1 MDLALAKRLS
11 RPAATKIVL
20 CVVDGLGGLA
30 RQETLRSELEA
41 ADIPNLDRLATRSEV
56 GLTVPVGA
64 GITPGSGPGH
74 LALFG
79 YDPLQFEI
87 GRGALE
93 AAGVG
98 FELLP
103 GDVAFRGNLCTLD
116 EHGVITDRRAGRI
129 DTSAATAVLD
139 SLHGIS
145 APGTEVFVQAVRD
158 HRFLVVLRG
167 PNLHPAVADTDPGR
181 EGVSPLDARA
191 IEPAAAATA
200 AAVNAWLSEAREKLK
215 GQPLA
220 NGLLLRGAS
229 TLPHLPPIQ
238 DAWLLRAA
246 AVAGY
251 PMYRGLARLAG
262 MELLDSGDGSFAAE
276 LASVRDH
283 WAEYDYFFVHYKP
296 ADTAGEDGDF
306 EAKTHALRRFDAYVS
321 DLLALNAD
329 VLMIAGDH
337 STPALMAGHSWHP
350 VPFLLHSAFVR
361 EGAALHFSEE
371 DCLKGSLGIFPAV
384 DVMPLAMAHAGR
396 LTKFGA

>member
-1 MDLALAKRLS
+1 VDLALAKRLA
-11 RPAATKIVL
+11 RPANTKIVL

-79 YDPLQFEI
+79 YDPLRYEI

-98 FELLP
+98 FELGP
-103 GDVAFRGNLCTLD
+103 SDVAFRGNLCTLD
-116 EHGVITDRRAGRI
+116 ASGAITDRRAGRI
-129 DTSAATAVLD
+129 ATSAAADVLG
-139 SLHGIS
+139 SLRGIS
-145 APGTEVFVQAVRD
+145 VSGVEVLVQPVRD
-158 HRFLVVLRG
+158 HRFLLVMRG
-167 PNLHPAVADTDPGR
+167 PGLDAAIADTDPGR
-181 EGVSPLDARA
+181 EGLPPLAARA
-191 IEPAAAATA
+191 AQPSADSTATLL
-200 AAVNAWLSEAREKLK
+200 NAWLAEAARKLAA
-215 GQPLA
+215 QPVA

-229 TLPHLPPIQ
+229 TLPQLPSITDTWQ
-238 DAWLLRAA
+238 IRAA

-262 MELLDSGDGSFAAE
+262 MDLLDAADGSLATE
-276 LASVRDH
+276 LAAVRDH
-283 WAEYDYFFVHYKP
+283 WDEYDYFFVHYKP

-306 EAKTHALRRFDAYVS
+306 EAKTHALRDFDTHVA
-321 DLLALNAD
+321 DLTALNAD

-350 VPFLLHSAFVR
+350 VPFLLSSAFAR
-361 EGAALHFSEE
+361 EGAALHFTEE

-384 DVMPLAMAHAGR
+384 DVMALAMAHAGR